1 MAIDYNVKEDEPDLR
16 SEADCFPNID
26 PGVEILGDRVLV
38 QLRREK
44 TSSKGG
50 ILLVDETR
58 QTLRF
63 NETVAKVV
71 SIGPLAYK
79 SPEDLTPWIEGP
91 WCQVGDLVRTIKY
104 GGDRF
109 VVQPDDDGAPVVFIT
124 LQAREV
130 ISKIKSFAFAQ
141 KMKAFVD

>member
-1 MAIDYNVKEDEPDLR
+1 MFDLKGNEEPDLR
-16 SEADCFPNID
+16 SEEECFPAID
-26 PGVEILGDRVLV
+26 TGIDVAGDRVLV

-44 TSSKGG
+44 TTSKGG
-50 ILLVDETR
+50 IILVDETR

-63 NETVAKVV
+63 NETVAKVIQ
-71 SIGPLAYK
+71 IGPLAYK
-79 SPEDLTPWIEGP
+79 SPEDLTPWPEGN
-91 WCQVGDLVRTIKY
+91 WCNVGDLVRTIKY

-109 VVQPDDDGAPVVFIT
+109 VVQPDDEGSPVVFIT

-130 ISKIKSFAFAQ
+130 ISRIKSFEYAQ

>member
-1 MAIDYNVKEDEPDLR
+1 MFDLNRNDEPDTR
-16 SEADCFPNID
+16 SEEECFPNID
-26 PGVEILGDRVLV
+26 TGIEVAGDRVLV

-44 TSSKGG
+44 STSKGG
-50 ILLVDETR
+50 IILVDETR

-63 NETVAKVV
+63 NETVAKVIQ
-71 SIGPLAYK
+71 IGPLAYK
-79 SPEDLTPWIEGP
+79 SPEDLTPWPEGN
-91 WCQVGDLVRTIKY
+91 WCNVGDLVRTIKY

-109 VVQPDDDGAPVVFIT
+109 VVQPDDEGSPVVFIT

-130 ISKIKSFAFAQ
+130 ISRIKSFEYAQ

>member
-1 MAIDYNVKEDEPDLR
+1 MAFDLKQNDEPDLR
-16 SEADCFPNID
+16 SENECFPAID

-44 TSSKGG
+44 VTSKGG
-50 ILLVDETR
+50 IILVDETR

-63 NETVAKVV
+63 NETVAKVIG
-71 SIGPLAYK
+71 IGPLAYK
-79 SPEDLTPWIEGP
+79 SPDDLTPWPEGP

-109 VVQPDDDGAPVVFIT
+109 VVQPEDDGAPVVFIT

-130 ISKIKSFAFAQ
+130 ISKIKSFEAAQ

>member
-1 MAIDYNVKEDEPDLR
+1 MAIDFGTKDEPDLR
-16 SEADCFPNID
+16 SEQECFPNID

-44 TSSKGG
+44 ITSKGG
-50 ILLVDETR
+50 IILVDETR

-63 NETVAKVV
+63 NETVAKVIG
-71 SIGPLAYK
+71 IGPLAYK
-79 SPEDLTPWIEGP
+79 SPDDLSPWPEGP

-109 VVQPDDDGAPVVFIT
+109 VVQPDDEGAPVVFIT

-130 ISKIKSFAFAQ
+130 ISKIKSFEAAQ

>member
-1 MAIDYNVKEDEPDLR
+1 MAIDFGTKDEPDLR
-16 SEADCFPNID
+16 TEQECFPSVD

-44 TSSKGG
+44 TTSKGG
-50 ILLVDETR
+50 IFLVEETR

-63 NETVAKVV
+63 NETVAKVI

-79 SPEDLTPWIEGP
+79 SPDDLTPWPEGP
-91 WCQVGDLVRTIKY
+91 WCNAGDLVRTIKY

-109 VVQPDDDGAPVVFIT
+109 VVQPDDEGAPVVFIT

-130 ISKIKSFAFAQ
+130 ISKIKSFEAAQ

>member
-1 MAIDYNVKEDEPDLR
+1 MALFDVNSKDEPDLR
-16 SEADCFPNID
+16 SEQECFPDVD
-26 PGVEILGDRVLV
+26 PGIEVVGDRVLV

-44 TSSKGG
+44 TTSKGG
-50 ILLVDETR
+50 IILVDETK

-71 SIGPLAYK
+71 QIGPLAYK
-79 SPEDLTPWIEGP
+79 NLDDLAPWIEGP

-109 VVQPDDDGAPVVFIT
+109 VIQPNDDGAPVVFIT
-124 LQAREV
+124 IQAREI
-130 ISKIKSFAFAQ
+130 ISRIKSFEAAQ
-141 KMKAFVD
+141 KMKAFID

>member
-1 MAIDYNVKEDEPDLR
+1 MFDLKQNEEPDLR
-16 SEADCFPNID
+16 TEQECFPDVD

-44 TSSKGG
+44 TTSKGG
-50 ILLVDETR
+50 IFLVEETR

-63 NETVAKVV
+63 NETVAKVI

-79 SPEDLTPWIEGP
+79 SPQDLTPWVEGP
-91 WCQVGDLVRTIKY
+91 WCQIGDLVRTIKY

-109 VVQPDDDGAPVVFIT
+109 VLQPDDDGAPVVFIT

-130 ISKIKSFAFAQ
+130 ISKIKSFEAAQ

>member
-1 MAIDYNVKEDEPDLR
+1 MFDLNRSDEPDTR
-16 SEADCFPNID
+16 SEEECFPIIET
-26 PGVEILGDRVLV
+26 GIEVAGDRVLV

-44 TSSKGG
+44 STSKGG
-50 ILLVDETR
+50 IILVDETR

-71 SIGPLAYK
+71 QIGPLAYK
-79 SPEDLTPWIEGP
+79 SPDTLEPWIEGP
-91 WCQVGDLVRTIKY
+91 WCKVGDLVRTIKY

-109 VVQPDDDGAPVVFIT
+109 VVQPDDEGSPVVFIT

-130 ISKIKSFAFAQ
+130 ISRIKSFDYAQ
-141 KMKAFVD
+141 RMKAFVD

>member
-1 MAIDYNVKEDEPDLR
+1 MPIDFNKEDEPDLR
-16 SEADCFPNID
+16 SEQECFPDVD

-44 TSSKGG
+44 IASKGG
-50 ILLVDETR
+50 IILVDETR

-63 NETVAKVV
+63 NETVAKVRD
-71 SIGPLAYK
+71 IGPLAYK
-79 SPEDLTPWIEGP
+79 NPDNLEPWPEGP
-91 WCQVGDLVRTIKY
+91 WCKVGDLVRTIKY

-130 ISKIKSFAFAQ
+130 ISKIKSFEYAQ

>member
-1 MAIDYNVKEDEPDLR
+1 MFDIRGNDEPDTR
-16 SEADCFPNID
+16 TEEECFPHID
-26 PGVEILGDRVLV
+26 TGIDVAGDRVLV

-44 TSSKGG
+44 STSKGG
-50 ILLVDETR
+50 IILVDETR

-63 NETVAKVV
+63 NETVAKVIQ
-71 SIGPLAYK
+71 IGPLAYK
-79 SPEDLTPWIEGP
+79 SPEDLSPWPEGN
-91 WCQVGDLVRTIKY
+91 WCNVGDLVRTIKY

-109 VVQPDDDGAPVVFIT
+109 VVQPDDEGSPVVFIT

-130 ISKIKSFAFAQ
+130 ISRIKNFEYAQ

>member
-1 MAIDYNVKEDEPDLR
+1 MAIDFNSKDEPDLR
-16 SEADCFPNID
+16 TEQECFPNVD

-44 TSSKGG
+44 TLSKGG
-50 ILLVDETR
+50 IFLVEETR

-63 NETVAKVV
+63 NETVAKVIN
-71 SIGPLAYK
+71 IGPLAYK
-79 SPEDLTPWIEGP
+79 SPDDLTPWPEGP
-91 WCQVGDLVRTIKY
+91 WCNVGDLVRTIKY

-109 VVQPDDDGAPVVFIT
+109 VVQPDDEGAPVVFIT

-130 ISKIKSFAFAQ
+130 ISKIKSFEAAQ

>member
-1 MAIDYNVKEDEPDLR
+1 MFDVKSKDEPDLR
-16 SEADCFPNID
+16 SEQECFPDID
-26 PGVEILGDRVLV
+26 PGVDVVGDRVLV

-44 TSSKGG
+44 TTSKGG
-50 ILLVDETR
+50 IILVDETK
-58 QTLRF
+58 QTLRY
-63 NETVAKVV
+63 NETVAKVIQ
-71 SIGPLAYK
+71 IGQLAYK
-79 SPEDLTPWIEGP
+79 NPDDLTPWPEGP
-91 WCQVGDLVRTIKY
+91 WCKEGDLVRTIKY

-130 ISKIKSFAFAQ
+130 ISKIKSFEYAQ

>member
-16 SEADCFPNID
+16 SEEDCFPNID

-130 ISKIKSFAFAQ
+130 ISKIKSFEYAQ

>member
-1 MAIDYNVKEDEPDLR
+1 MAIDFNVRDEEPDLR
-16 SEADCFPNID
+16 SELECFPNVD
-26 PGVEILGDRVLV
+26 PGIEVLGDRVLV

-44 TSSKGG
+44 VSSKGG

-63 NETVAKVV
+63 NETVAKVI

-79 SPEDLTPWIEGP
+79 SPDTLEPWIEGP

-124 LQAREV
+124 IQAREV
-130 ISKIKSFAFAQ
+130 ISKIKSFEAAQ

>member
-1 MAIDYNVKEDEPDLR
+1 MAIDFGTKDEPDLR
-16 SEADCFPNID
+16 TEQECFPSVD

-44 TSSKGG
+44 TLSKGG
-50 ILLVDETR
+50 IFLVEETR

-63 NETVAKVV
+63 NETVAKVI

-79 SPEDLTPWIEGP
+79 SPDDLTPWPEGP
-91 WCQVGDLVRTIKY
+91 WCNVGDLVRTIKY

-109 VVQPDDDGAPVVFIT
+109 VVQPDDEGAPVVFIT

-130 ISKIKSFAFAQ
+130 ISKIKSFAAAQ

>member
-1 MAIDYNVKEDEPDLR
+1 MFDVKEKDEPDTR
-16 SEADCFPNID
+16 SEQECFPEID
-26 PGVEILGDRVLV
+26 CGVEVVGDRVLV

-44 TSSKGG
+44 TTSKGG
-50 ILLVDETR
+50 IILVDETK

-71 SIGPLAYK
+71 QIGPLAYK
-79 SPEDLTPWIEGP
+79 NLDDLTPWVEGP
-91 WCQVGDLVRTIKY
+91 WCKEGDLVRTIKY

-109 VVQPDDDGAPVVFIT
+109 VVNPEDGGAPVVFIT
-124 LQAREV
+124 LQAREI
-130 ISKIKSFAFAQ
+130 ISKIKSFEHAQ

>member
-1 MAIDYNVKEDEPDLR
+1 MPIDFSKQDEPDLR
-16 SEADCFPNID
+16 SEAECFPD
-26 PGVEILGDRVLV
+26 VDSGVEILGDRVLV

-44 TSSKGG
+44 TTSKGG

-63 NETVAKVV
+63 NETVAKVRG
-71 SIGPLAYK
+71 IGNLAYK
-79 SPEDLTPWIEGP
+79 NPDTLEQWPEGP
-91 WCQVGDLVRTIKY
+91 WCKEGDLVRTIKY
-104 GGDRF
+104 GGDRY
-109 VVQPDDDGAPVVFIT
+109 VVQPEDDGAPVVFIT

-130 ISKIKSFAFAQ
+130 ISKIKSFEHAQ

>member
-1 MAIDYNVKEDEPDLR
+1 MFDLKGNEEPDTR
-16 SEADCFPNID
+16 SEEECFPVID
-26 PGVEILGDRVLV
+26 TGIEVAGDRVLV

-44 TSSKGG
+44 STSKGG
-50 ILLVDETR
+50 IILVDETR

-63 NETVAKVV
+63 NETVAKVIQ
-71 SIGPLAYK
+71 IGPLAYK
-79 SPEDLTPWIEGP
+79 SPEDLTPWPEGN
-91 WCQVGDLVRTIKY
+91 WCNVGDLVRTIKY

-109 VVQPDDDGAPVVFIT
+109 IVQPDDEGSPVVFIT

-130 ISKIKSFAFAQ
+130 ISRIKNFEYAQ

>member
-1 MAIDYNVKEDEPDLR
+1 VFDLKQNEEPDLR
-16 SEADCFPNID
+16 SEQECFPDVD

-44 TSSKGG
+44 ITSKGG
-50 ILLVDETR
+50 IILVDETR

-63 NETVAKVV
+63 NETVAKVIG
-71 SIGPLAYK
+71 IGPLAYK
-79 SPEDLTPWIEGP
+79 SPEDLSPWIEGP
-91 WCQVGDLVRTIKY
+91 WCKVGDLVRTIKY

-130 ISKIKSFAFAQ
+130 ISKIKSFEAAQ